1 MKNLCKVLL
10 IDDHPIIVEAYT
22 NALLK
27 SISHDVKLQFDI
39 ESAYDCHNAYE
50 KIFNTSSIKPF
61 DIIVLDISLP
71 PSEKYKIFSGIDLG
85 LQIKNKIPLTKI
97 MVITH
102 YNDALRLNNILH
114 NLDPEGFL
122 IKSDI
127 MCNDFVNAFRSIR
140 EGGTFYTETIR
151 KLIRKTN
158 SRNLHLDAI
167 DIKILYEISN
177 GAKMKEL
184 LELIPLGKS
193 AIEKRRRMIKENFA
207 DRNMSDRTM
216 ILKAKEKG
224 FI

>member
-1 MKNLCKVLL
+1 MTKKNWEDILCLSK
-10 IDDHPIIVEAYT
+10 
-22 NALLK
+22 
-27 SISHDVKLQFDI
+27 
-39 ESAYDCHNAYE
+39 
-50 KIFNTSSIKPF
+50 
-61 DIIVLDISLP
+61 
-71 PSEKYKIFSGIDLG
+71 
-85 LQIKNKIPLTKI
+85 
-97 MVITH
+97 
-102 YNDALRLNNILH
+102 
-114 NLDPEGFL
+114 
-122 IKSDI
+122 
-127 MCNDFVNAFRSIR
+127 CNDFVNAFRSIR